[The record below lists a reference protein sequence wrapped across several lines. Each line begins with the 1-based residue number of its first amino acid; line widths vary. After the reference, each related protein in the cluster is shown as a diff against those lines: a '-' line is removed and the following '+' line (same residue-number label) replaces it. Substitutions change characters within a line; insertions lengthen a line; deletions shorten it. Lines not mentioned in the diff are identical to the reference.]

1 MSIVSAVC
9 PVLYNLIQI
18 LPSVQ
23 YQDYLS
29 TQLEVD
35 HHYRNL
41 GNTAGENQE
50 DQKQETKQVVELVFP
65 DSLEAST

>member
-1 MSIVSAVC
+1 MSIDSSVC

-18 LPSVQ
+18 LPSLQ

-29 TQLEVD
+29 TQLKVD

-65 DSLEAST
+65 DGLEAST

>member
-29 TQLEVD
+29 TQLKVD

-41 GNTAGENQE
+41 GNTAG
-50 DQKQETKQVVELVFP
+50 
-65 DSLEAST
+65 